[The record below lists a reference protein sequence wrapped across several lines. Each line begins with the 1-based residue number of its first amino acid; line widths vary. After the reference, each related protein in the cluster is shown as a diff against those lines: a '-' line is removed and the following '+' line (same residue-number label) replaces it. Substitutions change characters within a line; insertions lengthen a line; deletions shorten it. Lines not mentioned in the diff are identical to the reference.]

1 MRDLALS
8 ASDLLQPKIGGPSV
22 YPRQSEDLIKLG
34 FQTSLS
40 WPVSKDGDQY
50 RRGMY
55 TFFQRTVP
63 YPMLIEFDA
72 ADSNASC
79 TRRERSNTP
88 LQALTLWNDPV
99 FVEASQALGKRLQAA
114 SAHAGAGD
122 TGNVN
127 RKIALAFEICLSRS
141 PTSRETEILRNL
153 YIQRLGESDE
163 SGACF
168 AVARAIMNLDEFI
181 TRE

>member
-1 MRDLALS
+1 
-8 ASDLLQPKIGGPSV
+8 
-22 YPRQSEDLIKLG
+22 
-34 FQTSLS
+34 
-40 WPVSKDGDQY
+40 
-50 RRGMY
+50 MY

-99 FVEASQALGKRLQAA
+99 FVECAQNLGARLLKEVPADEGTRRSVIEKRIRLAYELCFSHDRRRRRSCRWSGVYIKKLPKRTRYRLTRAA
-114 SAHAGAGD
+114 A
-122 TGNVN
+122 
-127 RKIALAFEICLSRS
+127 
-141 PTSRETEILRNL
+141 
-153 YIQRLGESDE
+153 
-163 SGACF
+163 F
-168 AVARAIMNLDEFI
+168 AVARVLLNLDEFI